1 MTAVP
6 AIDVR
11 GIRFSYNGRAVL
23 EDVNLALAP
32 GEFTALIGPNGGG
45 KTTLLK
51 LLLGL
56 LPPDSGTIR
65 ILGKKPR
72 EAVGRIGYVPQ
83 ETGINKSFPVSVT
96 DVVLMGS
103 LKPGSRWRWYS
114 RADRTAAERVLAQ
127 TDMSAFGRS
136 RIGEL
141 SGGQRQRVFMA
152 RALISDPE
160 VLLLDEP
167 TASVDA
173 VHQTQFYDLL
183 KELNQKMT
191 ILLVNHD
198 LMVIS
203 TYVKSVACVNR
214 FIHYHSGAEITDE
227 MVRMY
232 HCPVELI
239 AHGIPHRV
247 LKTHRD

>member
-1 MTAVP
+1 MTATP
-6 AIDVR
+6 AIDIRDV
-11 GIRFSYNGRAVL
+11 RFSYNGRPVL
-23 EDVNLALAP
+23 KEVTLTLDR

-51 LLLGL
+51 LMLGL
-56 LPPDSGTIR
+56 LKPDAGDIR
-65 ILGKKPR
+65 ILGEKPR
-72 EAVGRIGYVPQ
+72 AAAGRIGYVPQ
-83 ETGINKSFPVSVT
+83 ETGANKSFPISVM
-96 DVVLMGS
+96 DVVLMGGM
-103 LKPGSRWRWYS
+103 KPGDGRRWYS
-114 RADRTAAERVLAQ
+114 RSDRAAAERALDQV
-127 TDMSAFGRS
+127 DMGDFRRC

-152 RALISDPE
+152 RALISEPE

-167 TASVDA
+167 TSSVDA

-183 KELNQKMT
+183 KKLNDTMT

-214 FIHYHSGAEITDE
+214 YIHYHSGAEITDE

-247 LKTHRD
+247 LKTH